1 MSSLCKWLHKELER
15 LPEYRYDYNE
25 KCLPLNGIY
34 FFYEEG
40 ENCYHYGDKQR
51 IVRIGTSNDGNF
63 RKRIKEHFLIDR
75 SKKDFERNKSKP
87 SDRSIFRKNI
97 GRVLLKD
104 DDYLCIWERDFQKK
118 DIQKKYG
125 RFRDIEKERKTE
137 LEITNIL
144 RKQFSFRF
152 ICLSKQ
158 IKRKGCKGLE
168 GFLIGTVARCDL
180 CKPSKNWLGKKSPES
195 KIVTSGLWQVQCL
208 EAREIN
214 EVEKRAIQ
222 VAVNR
227 TIE

>member
-1 MSSLCKWLHKELER
+1 MSSSCEWLHEKLEQ
-15 LPEYRYDYNE
+15 LPEYSYPFDDN
-25 KCLPLNGIY
+25 CLPNNGIY
-34 FFYEEG
+34 FFYEKEELWG
-40 ENCYHYGDKQR
+40 HGGDKQR

-63 RKRIKEHFLIDR
+63 KNRIKEHYLIDD
-75 SKKDFERNKSKP
+75 SKMIFDNNKSKP

-118 DIQKKYG
+118 DIRKKYD

-137 LEITNIL
+137 LEITEIL
-144 RKQFSFRF
+144 REHFSFRF

-168 GFLIGTVARCDL
+168 GFLIGTVACCHL
-180 CKPSKNWLGKKSPES
+180 CKPSENWLGNNSPES
-195 KIVTSGLWQVQCL
+195 KIVNNGLWQVQCL
-208 EAREIN
+208 KAREIN